1 MFNLITNKLHV
12 ANILGTVLTKVS
24 CDMQISA
31 ITKARNT
38 LIAGGGKRG
47 NTIELIIV
55 SCKY

>member
-1 MFNLITNKLHV
+1 
-12 ANILGTVLTKVS
+12 
-24 CDMQISA
+24 MQISA

-55 SCKY
+55 SDTRRTVNPPIK